1 MAAMDLADIQGN
13 IVTAYRVRNA
23 RHFILTFG
31 TARGAGN
38 LLSLLVSGDTDKA
51 PQVSRAS
58 EHQDGASYRLNLSL
72 TADGLRVLGL
82 PESVMSLFPRSY
94 LRGPAYNAGAMGDDG
109 PGDPSHWAIGGPAN
123 PAVHAIVSLYS
134 NEHKE
139 PVMDRL
145 TAWLRSIFSQN
156 DAEVT
161 YQQDGKA
168 LDGNRVHF
176 NFRDGIAQPQIAGA
190 PGERRPD
197 MQPDSSPGEFL
208 LGKDYV
214 NQFNGN
220 FIDDLPA
227 ELADNGSY
235 GAFRMLRQQV
245 FDFEDFVSRAA
256 TRYGMDPELVAAKMV
271 GRWRNGTPLSL
282 SPTQNTD
289 MPLDKMNDFDYAP
302 TPEHPQY
309 FDDDQGMRCPI
320 GSHLRRMNP
329 RSALVMGKPH
339 TRRIIRRNHPFGPPI
354 KPGDPRDDIERG
366 LVGFFICGDL
376 QMQFE
381 FLQKI
386 WANMDFATTGLR
398 GTRDPIIGAHPE
410 HGGQFVI
417 RTQSR
422 ADPIIFDAIPRLVVT
437 RGSAYCFFPSIT
449 GLRFLASVPG

>member
-1 MAAMDLADIQGN
+1 MATMDLADIQGN

-23 RHFILTFG
+23 RHFALTFG
-31 TARGAGN
+31 TAPGAAKLFG
-38 LLSLLVSGDTDKA
+38 LLVSGNTQDA

-58 EHQDGASYRLNLSL
+58 EYQQSVPYRLNVGI
-72 TADGLRVLGL
+72 TAQGLRMIGL
-82 PESVMSLFPRSY
+82 PEAVLQLFPESY

-109 PGDPSHWAIGGPAN
+109 PADPSHWTMGGPEN
-123 PAVHAIVSLYS
+123 PTVHAIISLYT

-139 PVMDRL
+139 PAMDHL
-145 TAWLRSIFSQN
+145 TAWLRSLFSQHF
-156 DAEVT
+156 VQVVH
-161 YQQDGKA
+161 QQDGKA

-176 NFRDGIAQPQIAGA
+176 NFRDGIAQPQVAGS
-190 PGERRPD
+190 PEPRRAD

-208 LGKDYV
+208 LGKGYV
-214 NQFNGN
+214 NQFHGN

-235 GAFRMLRQQV
+235 GAFRILQQKV
-245 FDFEDFVSRAA
+245 FEFEDFIHRAA
-256 TRYGMDPELVAAKMV
+256 TRYGMDAELVAAKMV

-282 SPTQNTD
+282 SPAVNKAT
-289 MPLDKMNDFDYAP
+289 PVEKMNDFDYAP
-302 TPEHPQY
+302 TTENPQY
-309 FDDDQGMRCPI
+309 YDDRIGLRCPI

-339 TRRIIRRNHPFGPPI
+339 TRRIIRRNHPFGPAI
-354 KPGDPRDDIERG
+354 HAGDPPDDIERG
-366 LVGFFICGDL
+366 LVGYFICGDL

-417 RTQSR
+417 RTENR
-422 ADPIIFDAIPRLVVT
+422 ADPIIFDAVPRLVVT
-437 RGSAYCFFPSIT
+437 RGSAYCFLPSIT
-449 GLRFLASVPG
+449 GLRFLSRVAG